1 MVMARLSWPR
11 TSLTSPF
18 GGAAAAT
25 GLGATWNA
33 GGSCRTP
40 IRRCRS
46 NRVIRKLVSEYGLT
60 LPANISII
68 LPFPPKQGQVRR
80 NRCRVCGREAAP
92 AACGTDTR
100 VREVF
105 ANAGVSHATRATRG
119 ELPWKSGTREDAT
132 TSDAGKPVFK
142 Q

>member
-60 LPANISII
+60 LPANIPIL
-68 LPFPPKQGQVRR
+68 LPFPPQARAGPAESVPGLRAGSGARGVRYRYARPGFSQTPACPMRRARLGGAPVEERDAGRRHNVRR
-80 NRCRVCGREAAP
+80 REA
-92 AACGTDTR
+92 G
-100 VREVF
+100 F
-105 ANAGVSHATRATRG
+105 
-119 ELPWKSGTREDAT
+119 
-132 TSDAGKPVFK
+132 
-142 Q
+142 